1 MGGAEESSRWT
12 MAQGMKTGGRR
23 KGTANKATAE
33 IREHA
38 QQYTVEALEVLA
50 HVAQHGES
58 ESARVS
64 AACALLDRG
73 HGRPTQAVNVGADSS
88 MAALMARI
96 PAPASPCTLGSP
108 WCHRKEGP
116 GGSGGAS
123 RLWPASVGCSV

>member
-1 MGGAEESSRWT
+1 MPGSKPGERR
-12 MAQGMKTGGRR
+12 GGRQ
-23 KGTANKATAE
+23 KGTPNKVTAE
-33 IREHA
+33 LRGAA
-38 QQYTVEALEVLA
+38 QQYTMQALEVLV

-96 PAPASPCTLGSP
+96 DGRSRGIEQVDHGTGHDPLWQGSRSQP
-108 WCHRKEGP
+108 
-116 GGSGGAS
+116 
-123 RLWPASVGCSV
+123 